1 MCNFVLQNTTM
12 LYKLRIFLETN
23 GDDVYRDIEI
33 QDDATLEDLH
43 NVIVNSFDFDGTE
56 MASFYLTDE
65 ELNQGFEIPLFNM
78 DDSKSNDNL
87 MSATLI
93 KDVISEQN
101 PNLLYVYDYLNMWRF
116 LVNLMGTG
124 EEAPGIEYP
133 QVALAQGIRPEDP
146 PEIDFTDQPDEDN
159 ELFGDEDNPF
169 GEFFGYD
176 DSEWN

>member
-1 MCNFVLQNTTM
+1 M
-12 LYKLRIFLETN
+12 LYKLRIFLETD
-23 GDDVYRDIEI
+23 GKDVYRDIEI

-78 DDSKSNDNL
+78 DDKPNNNL
-87 MSATLI
+87 MSNTLL
-93 KDVISEQN
+93 KDVVSEEK
-101 PNLLYVYDYLNMWRF
+101 PNLLYIYDYLSMWRF
-116 LVNLMGTG
+116 LINLMETG

-133 QVALAQGIRPEDP
+133 QVAFSQGIRPEDP
-146 PEIDFTDQPDEDN
+146 PEIDFSDQPDKDDD
-159 ELFGDEDNPF
+159 LFGDELDNPF
-169 GEFFGYD
+169 GDYFGYD